1 MYTRENLSELP
12 EKPGIYMMKNNIGDI
27 IYVGKAVNL
36 KNRVRQYFQ
45 TAKNLTPKTAV
56 LVSHIK
62 SIETIVVDSEMEAL
76 ILECNLIKEHRPRY
90 NVLLK
95 DDKSYPSIKI
105 TLGENY
111 PRILMTRDI
120 QKDGSKYF
128 GPFTNSYAVKKTIE
142 AIQKTYPLRRCNR
155 PLAFGKKIGRPCLN
169 YHIGQCDAPCR
180 GNILPETYN
189 RNVHAVI
196 EILNGKEEALIADI
210 RKRMKT
216 ASVGLDFEL
225 AAKLRDQ
232 IYGIEHIVQRQ
243 KMIASIRQDEDVIAY
258 AARDDLVSVQV
269 FNIREGKMLGR
280 DHAFMEG
287 AEELSPEE
295 ILTVFIKQ
303 YYAQRPYIPKEILV
317 PHGLNEEK
325 QIVEEWLCSLRD
337 GRVKFVIPVRGRRK
351 KMLDLVTK
359 NAALTLDQ
367 YEQEKEQKKQKRQS
381 RMDSFAEL
389 LNLEKAPKRIEAY
402 DISNISGTDT
412 VGGMVVFTDGRPD
425 KKAYRRFRIQ
435 SVDGQDDYAAMQ
447 EMIFRRMERG
457 VKEHREGLNPSQSS
471 FLPFPDLFCIDG
483 GKGHVDAVKSILH
496 MYPELS
502 LKVCGLVKDRHHT
515 LRGIIYNNKEYR
527 FDKGTPASKFLTE
540 ISEEVHRYALGYHRS
555 LRKKTM
561 LQSDLGS
568 IPGIG
573 PKRLKN
579 LLTTFKNSEN
589 LKNASV
595 SELAEVP
602 GMNRRAAEAVAAYY
616 REQVSPTTQLTTN
629 DQE

>member
-1 MYTRENLSELP
+1 MYTRQNLSELP
-12 EKPGIYMMKNNIGDI
+12 EKPGIYMMKNNSGDI
-27 IYVGKAVNL
+27 IYVGKAINL

-56 LVSHIK
+56 LVSHIQ

-95 DDKSYPSIKI
+95 DDKSYPSIKM

-128 GPFTNSYAVKKTIE
+128 GPFTNSFAVKKTIE

-155 PLAFGKKIGRPCLN
+155 PLAYGKKVGRPCLN
-169 YHIGQCDAPCR
+169 FHIGQCNAPCR
-180 GNILPETYN
+180 GNVPPEDYHES
-189 RNVHAVI
+189 VQAVM
-196 EILNGKEEALIADI
+196 EILNGKEEALLANI
-210 RKRMKT
+210 RERMHR
-216 ASVGLDFEL
+216 ASEALDFEL

-243 KMIASIRQDEDVIAY
+243 KMITSIQQDEDVIAY
-258 AARDDLVSVQV
+258 ASRGDLVSVQV

-280 DHAFMEG
+280 DHAFLEG
-287 AEELSPEE
+287 AEELSPED

-303 YYAQRPYIPKEILV
+303 YYAQRPYIPKEILL
-317 PHGLNEEK
+317 PHELNEEK
-325 QIVEEWLCSLRD
+325 KVIEDWLCTLRD
-337 GRVKFVIPVRGRRK
+337 GRVKFVVPLRGRRK
-351 KMLDLVTK
+351 KLLDLVAK

-367 YEQEKEQKKQKRQS
+367 YELEKEQKRQKRQS
-381 RMDSFAEL
+381 KMDSFVEL
-389 LNLEKAPKRIEAY
+389 LNLEKAPQRIEAY

-412 VGGMVVFTDGRPD
+412 VGGMVVFTHGRPD

-435 SVDGQDDYAAMQ
+435 SVEGQDDYASMQ

-457 VKEHREGLNPSQSS
+457 IKEQKEGLEGSKSA

-483 GKGHVDAVKSILH
+483 GQAHVDAVKSILH

-502 LKVCGLVKDRHHT
+502 FEVCGLVKDQHHT
-515 LRGIIYNNKEYR
+515 LRGIIYQDKEYR

-540 ISEEVHRYALGYHRS
+540 ISEEVHRYALGYHQS

-561 LQSDLGS
+561 LHSELGS

-579 LLTTFKNSEN
+579 LLMTFKNAEN
-589 LKNASV
+589 IKNATV
-595 SELAEVP
+595 KELEAVP
-602 GMNRRAAEAVAAYY
+602 GMNRKVAEAVVAYY
-616 REQVSPTTQLTTN
+616 REGASSEDTAKTI
-629 DQE
+629 